1 MNAGGNVYIEGSNFG
16 ADHST
21 TQFFDYFGCSYDSD
35 YTNNVQEI
43 TGVDGSI
50 ISGMTFD
57 FSDGSDENYSVDEIS
72 KDHGNDLL
80 YSTGDYMRGV
90 YYENSSGY
98 RTIATTAVLGGF
110 IDGLFYT
117 RAGLI
122 ANYLDFLLGGFN
134 STEDEP
140 EYNTTSLMPNYP
152 NPFNS
157 STKIDF
163 YIKESGKTKLSI
175 YNIKGEK
182 IKIILSDNLE
192 AGEHTVQWDGKNSA
206 NKDVN
211 NGIYFYKLE
220 SNGFSHIKKMVL
232 SK

>member
-1 MNAGGNVYIEGSNFG
+1 MNEGGNVYIEGSNFG

-122 ANYLDFLLGGFN
+122 STYLDFLLDGFN
-134 STEDEP
+134 AADDTP
-140 EYNTTSLMPNYP
+140 EQNSTSLMANYP
-152 NPFNS
+152 NPFQS

-163 YIKESGKTKLSI
+163 YLKSSGKTKVSI
-175 YNIKGEK
+175 FNIKGEK
-182 IKIILSDNLE
+182 VKTILSDNLE
-192 AGEHTVQWDGKNSA
+192 AGDHTVQWDGKNSA
-206 NKDVN
+206 DTKVKS
-211 NGIYFYKLE
+211 GIYFYKLE
-220 SNGFSHIKKMVL
+220 FNGYSRIKKMVL
-232 SK
+232 TN